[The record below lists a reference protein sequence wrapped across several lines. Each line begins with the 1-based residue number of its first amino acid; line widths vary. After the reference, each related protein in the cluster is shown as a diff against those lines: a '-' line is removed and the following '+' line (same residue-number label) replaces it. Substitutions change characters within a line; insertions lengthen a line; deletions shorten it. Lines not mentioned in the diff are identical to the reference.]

1 MQVPTLETERLV
13 MRAWR
18 GTDHVAFAA
27 FLANEDTAR
36 FIGGAC
42 DAADAWRR
50 MCTQIGHW
58 ALRGY
63 GSWVLEE
70 KASGDWVG
78 YSGLWNP
85 HGWPE
90 PEVMWGLKPEVR
102 GRGYATEAAGRARV
116 FAYDNLGW
124 RTAISLIAPENRPS
138 QKVAER
144 LGAQREGKIEL
155 RSSVADV
162 WRHPASAN

>member
-1 MQVPTLETERLV
+1 MLETERLV
-13 MRAWR
+13 MRGWR
-18 GTDHVAFAA
+18 EADHAAFAA
-27 FLANEDTAR
+27 FLANEETAR

-42 DAADAWRR
+42 GASDAWRR

-58 ALRGY
+58 TLRGY

-70 KASGDWVG
+70 KVSGDWLG

-90 PEVMWGLKPEVR
+90 PEVMWGLKAQAH
-102 GRGYATEAAGRARV
+102 GKGYATEAALRARA

-124 RTAISLIAPENRPS
+124 RTAVSLIASENQPS

-144 LGAQREGKIEL
+144 LGATREGSIEL
-155 RSSVADV
+155 RGAVADV
-162 WRHPASAN
+162 WRHPANVN